1 MCCSLDL
8 NPGHLL
14 LALCSSQLLSCTGS
28 VLLDTALLAWAADQW
43 VLGLEAAGSPQGQ
56 VCGRSFQQLVW
67 RCPESAPVGQGSP
80 RPGVGM
86 RSWCSQGKVN
96 PEELPAYPPATLFQ
110 LLALCELSGTVPLSS
125 GLLLEDYESRR
136 REMGLMCTHTPAK
149 IQHFYKTL
157 HGKFLVTPFP
167 CIPQNL
173 CRHVNGDVTTI
184 TITLP
189 PALSPLSPFSSS
201 FLSLP
206 PSCYSFSIITIINTT
221 SPSSLLPPVFSS
233 YHHHHHLI
241 TSSLSNAFMALL
253 IYTCNSCNSA
263 E

>member
-1 MCCSLDL
+1 MGLLEKRGILQTGLSTRRYLCALERMESLWPAFTHLRAGLHLSQYRVLASPCLFQQQWTNSSIYRMLDTVPSVEFQKAPLESHCMCWSLDL

-67 RCPESAPVGQGSP
+67 RCPDSAPVGQGSP

-86 RSWCSQGKVN
+86 RSWCSQGKVAD

-110 LLALCELSGTVPLSS
+110 LLALCELSGPVPLSS

-157 HGKFLVTPFP
+157 HEIFGHSFSLHTPE
-167 CIPQNL
+167 
-173 CRHVNGDVTTI
+173 
-184 TITLP
+184 
-189 PALSPLSPFSSS
+189 
-201 FLSLP
+201 SLP
-206 PSCYSFSIITIINTT
+206 AC
-221 SPSSLLPPVFSS
+221 
-233 YHHHHHLI
+233 
-241 TSSLSNAFMALL
+241 
-253 IYTCNSCNSA
+253 
-263 E
+263 EW